1 MKKDT
6 NKKLDYDAYW
16 RVFNMNVKN
25 YADINPR
32 KTATRI
38 SLIYMIVGVL
48 WVFTSDN
55 ILELISPS
63 LNVYRFLQTIKGF
76 IYIGTTTILL
86 YSLIIKN
93 INKIKSITTA
103 LFSNYEEL
111 NATYEELIATEESL
125 RENYDELK
133 LTKRLLEKSEE
144 RYQLAI
150 EGSNDAIWDL
160 DIVNNKIYFS
170 PRWKDILGTS
180 EVSAENPMEYLIS
193 LIHPEDRAE
202 YIRQI
207 DDYLLKKSESYKNIF
222 RIRSIN
228 GEYKWIKDRGKAI
241 WDGSGNLTRMVGS
254 SVDITQEKEM
264 EEKIYNLAYYDD
276 LTGLT
281 NKHYFQKEVEL
292 KLENDV
298 SNQEFAIIYLG
309 IDNFKK
315 INNTMG
321 YFYGDKILKAISIKL
336 LEFKEKLEIISRF
349 SGDEFVLLV
358 SDFNNKNCPLN
369 LAKSIIR
376 SIDSLWN
383 EGLIDYYIN
392 ISLGVAIYPDHGK
405 NYNALLTNAN
415 TAMHMVKEAGGNNFE
430 VYNERIYLKKLEYL
444 TIENDLRRAISNNE
458 FIVYYQPK
466 ISFKSKEIL
475 GVEALIRW
483 NHPEKGMI
491 PPFDFIPVAEKNGL
505 IKDIGNWVIR
515 DVCDQVQKWS
525 KSNYKKIKISI
536 NLSPM
541 EFRQK
546 NLVSNIKEIF
556 AEKNIDTKYIE
567 FEITESAIFE
577 NLDESIEIINSIK
590 ELGAEISLDDFGTGY
605 SSLSYLRDLP
615 IDILKLDK
623 SFMRDLKN
631 QKNKSIIKS
640 MIDLSH
646 DLGLEVVAEGVE
658 TKEDVQW
665 LSELECDIGQGYY
678 FYKPMPSSE
687 LEKLF
692 G

>member
-180 EVSAENPMEYLIS
+180 EVSAENPIEYLIS

-228 GEYKWIKDRGKAI
+228 GDYKWIKDRGKAI

-292 KLENDV
+292 KVKNDV

-349 SGDEFVLLV
+349 SGDEYVLLV
-358 SDFNNKNCPLN
+358 SDFSNKDCPLN

-515 DVCDQVQKWS
+515 DVCDQIQKWS